1 MNLIFLGPPG
11 AGKGTQARH
20 VAERHRLVALSTG
33 DMLRTAVAEGSDIGK
48 QARSIMESGGL
59 VPDEMVASLISEA
72 VARVRG
78 DSGAEGVL
86 LDGFPRNLE
95 QAKMLEEILEQQ
107 GERIDLVLELCL
119 EDDALLRRIESR
131 IAENPSERRE
141 DDTPEV
147 LRRRIEVYHSET
159 RPLSDYYRER
169 GLLREVDGSSSI
181 EEVAGAI
188 EAILADVD
196 DSAGD
201 SIRNKKA
208 G

>member
-33 DMLRTAVAEGSDIGK
+33 DMLRAAVAEGSEIGK
-48 QARSIMESGGL
+48 QVRSIMESGEL
-59 VPDEMVASLISEA
+59 VPDEIVASLISEELKRA
-72 VARVRG
+72 RG
-78 DSGAEGVL
+78 DGAVEGVL
-86 LDGFPRNLE
+86 LDGFPRNLK
-95 QAKMLEEILEQQ
+95 QAKMLEEILTEQ
-107 GERIDLVLELCL
+107 GESIDVVLELGL

-147 LRRRIEVYHSET
+147 LRHRIKVYHDET

-169 GLLREVDGSSSI
+169 GLLRQIDGSAPI
-181 EEVAGAI
+181 EEVTRAI
-188 EAILADVD
+188 EAALANI
-196 DSAGD
+196 GD
-201 SIRNKKA
+201 IGGKRKA

>member
-33 DMLRTAVAEGSDIGK
+33 DMLRAAVAEGSEIGK
-48 QARSIMESGGL
+48 QVRSIMESGGL
-59 VPDEMVASLISEA
+59 VPDEIVASLISEELKRA
-72 VARVRG
+72 RG
-78 DSGAEGVL
+78 DSAVEGVL
-86 LDGFPRNLE
+86 LDGFPRNLK
-95 QAKMLEEILEQQ
+95 QAKMLEEILAEQD
-107 GERIDLVLELCL
+107 ESIDMVLELGL

-147 LRRRIEVYHSET
+147 LRRRIKVYHDET

-169 GLLREVDGSSSI
+169 GLLRQIDGSAPI
-181 EEVAGAI
+181 EEVARSI
-188 EAILADVD
+188 EAALANI
-196 DSAGD
+196 GD
-201 SIRNKKA
+201 IGGKRKA

>member
-33 DMLRTAVAEGSDIGK
+33 DMLRAAVAEGSEIGK
-48 QARSIMESGGL
+48 QVRSIMESGGL
-59 VPDEMVASLISEA
+59 VPDEIVASLISEELKRA
-72 VARVRG
+72 RG
-78 DSGAEGVL
+78 DSAVEGVL
-86 LDGFPRNLE
+86 LDGFPRNLK
-95 QAKMLEEILEQQ
+95 QAKMLEEILAEQD
-107 GERIDLVLELCL
+107 ESIDMVLELGL

-147 LRRRIEVYHSET
+147 LRRRIKVYHDET

-169 GLLREVDGSSSI
+169 GLLRQIDGSTPI
-181 EEVAGAI
+181 EEVARSI
-188 EAILADVD
+188 EATLANI
-196 DSAGD
+196 GD
-201 SIRNKKA
+201 IGGKRKA

>member
-33 DMLRTAVAEGSDIGK
+33 DMLRAAVAEGSEIGR

-59 VPDEMVASLISEA
+59 VPDEMVASLISEELKRARGNSA
-72 VARVRG
+72 V
-78 DSGAEGVL
+78 EGVL
-86 LDGFPRNLE
+86 LDGFPRNLK
-95 QAKMLEEILEQQ
+95 QAKMLEEILAAQDES
-107 GERIDLVLELCL
+107 IDMVLELDL

-131 IAENPSERRE
+131 IAENSSARRE

-147 LRRRIEVYHSET
+147 LRRRIKVYHDET
-159 RPLSDYYRER
+159 RPLGDYYRER
-169 GLLREVDGSSSI
+169 GLLRQIDGSAPI
-181 EEVAGAI
+181 EEVARAI
-188 EAILADVD
+188 EAALANI
-196 DSAGD
+196 GD
-201 SIRNKKA
+201 IGGKRKA

>member
-33 DMLRTAVAEGSDIGK
+33 DMLRAAVAEGSEIGK
-48 QARSIMESGGL
+48 QVRSIMESGEL
-59 VPDEMVASLISEA
+59 VPDEIVASLISEELKRARGNRA
-72 VARVRG
+72 V
-78 DSGAEGVL
+78 EGVL
-86 LDGFPRNLE
+86 LDGFPRNLK
-95 QAKMLEEILEQQ
+95 QAKMLEEILTEQ
-107 GERIDLVLELCL
+107 GESIDVVLELGL

-147 LRRRIEVYHSET
+147 LRHRIKVYHDET

-169 GLLREVDGSSSI
+169 GLLRQIDGSAPI
-181 EEVAGAI
+181 EEVTRAI
-188 EAILADVD
+188 EAALANI
-196 DSAGD
+196 GD
-201 SIRNKKA
+201 IGGKRKA

>member
-33 DMLRTAVAEGSDIGK
+33 DMLRAAVAEGSEIGK
-48 QARSIMESGGL
+48 QVRSIMESGGL
-59 VPDEMVASLISEA
+59 VPDEIVASLISEELK
-72 VARVRG
+72 RVRG
-78 DSGAEGVL
+78 DSAVEGVL
-86 LDGFPRNLE
+86 LDGFPRNLK
-95 QAKMLEEILEQQ
+95 QAKMLEEILAEQD
-107 GERIDLVLELCL
+107 ESIDMVLELGL

-131 IAENPSERRE
+131 IAENPSKRRE

-147 LRRRIEVYHSET
+147 LRHRIKVYHDET

-169 GLLREVDGSSSI
+169 GLLCQIDGSAPI
-181 EEVAGAI
+181 EEVARSI
-188 EAILADVD
+188 EAALANI
-196 DSAGD
+196 GD
-201 SIRNKKA
+201 IGRKRKA